1 MKPHKAAASSTLPG
15 WILKILGLSGI
26 GTNMISAYSTISVSI
41 SIAER
46 PELSVPEILKRG
58 SYSKKT
64 AKIFKTLKLY
74 NEKALK
80 NFKMQF
86 SSNRFQKRK
95 VNSGAWSFLNFL
107 TAWSLCRDDSS
118 RI

>member
-1 MKPHKAAASSTLPG
+1 MKPHKATASSTLPG

-46 PELSVPEILKRG
+46 PELSVPEILKRD
-58 SYSKKT
+58 YLL
-64 AKIFKTLKLY
+64 IFKTLKLY

-80 NFKMQF
+80 IFKMQF

>member
-26 GTNMISAYSTISVSI
+26 GTNMISAYSTISVLI
-41 SIAER
+41 SKAER

-64 AKIFKTLKLY
+64 
-74 NEKALK
+74 NCQ
-80 NFKMQF
+80 NF
-86 SSNRFQKRK
+86 
-95 VNSGAWSFLNFL
+95 
-107 TAWSLCRDDSS
+107 
-118 RI
+118 